1 MQELAD
7 RITLYA
13 ISACMI
19 DADTGRILYGKNPY
33 EARAMASTT
42 KILTCLLALE
52 NCSIDDV
59 VTASEYAASMPD
71 VQLNMRTGEQF
82 RLYDLLLSLMLES
95 HNDTAVAIAEHVGGS
110 VEKFCDMM
118 TKRAREIGCTK
129 SVFLTPNGL
138 DKEVATEEGTKKHS
152 TTAEELALILRECL
166 KNEQFVAICRTKNA
180 MIYNVDNG
188 IYYTNDKHLGH
199 TGGGLRTE
207 VYNSYFDGNES
218 NGVYTIIVKK
228 IFSELLGDAVYS
240 KLNYYASYDDSSY
253 KRNVLF
259 VSDDVQEDDFDKYS
273 DKLINYTYKFVLKDG
288 NYVLTEYKI
297 G

>member
-1 MQELAD
+1 MKNRLF
-7 RITLYA
+7 
-13 ISACMI
+13 C
-19 DADTGRILYGKNPY
+19 ILL
-33 EARAMASTT
+33 
-42 KILTCLLALE
+42 I
-52 NCSIDDV
+52 V
-59 VTASEYAASMPD
+59 
-71 VQLNMRTGEQF
+71 
-82 RLYDLLLSLMLES
+82 
-95 HNDTAVAIAEHVGGS
+95 
-110 VEKFCDMM
+110 MM
-118 TKRAREIGCTK
+118 FFIVGCTK
-129 SVFLTPNGL
+129 ENVDGEKVIVENKELTDEQINDLMNRVNDLKYMDYYNKYIVPRNLTNQEALRISYEILVGEGKAQSGKL
-138 DKEVATEEGTKKHS
+138 KFADLERVALSYLGFSLEPEN
-152 TTAEELALILRECL
+152 LICDTHY
-166 KNEQFVAICRTKNA
+166 NIQDGGGADI
-180 MIYNVDNG
+180 MIYNVDSG
-188 IYYTNDKHLGH
+188 IYYTNTKHLGH

-240 KLNYYASYDDSSY
+240 KLNYYASYDDSAY